1 MENSRVKDKDYDR
14 ELEKE
19 NGRNKAKDQESYL
32 ERDKDR
38 HHKDILN
45 NNAYANKEEFTNKPV
60 SELNV
65 SNFEYCTPSYR
76 LLPKNVR
83 TDMW

>member
-1 MENSRVKDKDYDR
+1 MENCREKEKDYDR

-19 NGRNKAKDQESYL
+19 NGRNKSYW

-45 NNAYANKEEFTNKPV
+45 NNASANKEEFTNKPV
-60 SELNV
+60 SELNL
-65 SNFEYCTPSYR
+65 SNCEYCTPSYR

-83 TDMW
+83 TDDVVIFA